1 MRREP
6 GEAGGAVRLQSKV
19 GPEWRREKEGWQDIP
34 WASMRLKGLARL
46 LSSSQVPCLRR
57 LGLSGTLVSQS
68 WVGSSLL
75 KCATLPRSKCEF
87 GFQGT
92 AAGAL
97 AQLPAAGGLQGIVS
111 GLPHPPPCPPAHP
124 LLCGQKSLYQPF
136 LPALFCGWALSS
148 SILMRVYF
156 ISPNF
161 LPLLWCI
168 FFFLMCSDRFSSSST
183 LK

>member
-46 LSSSQVPCLRR
+46 LSSSQVPCLRH

-111 GLPHPPPCPPAHP
+111 GLPCPHHVHQ
-124 LLCGQKSLYQPF
+124 LI
-136 LPALFCGWALSS
+136 LFSADRNPSTSLSS
-148 SILMRVYF
+148 LR
-156 ISPNF
+156 
-161 LPLLWCI
+161 
-168 FFFLMCSDRFSSSST
+168 CSAAGH
-183 LK
+183 